1 MKYNVSITKRLIITA
16 IIFIVGLVFLLIG
29 TRSYYKYSHALDLE
43 TLDEQMMKEGGYIIG
58 SFNTYIDGAT
68 YENNQFY
75 NVSQTHLTTWD
86 TYDYYTV
93 PVGEDSYVVLLIS
106 DEALKEQLNT
116 YENGRGK
123 TVHFEGIIIE
133 PPTELNYDWYKNVEN
148 FNPENLIDSFVVK
161 EATLIQR
168 NATIWGIVL
177 MLLSAFVFVISGGSK
192 SVVSVET
199 DKTDYD
205 LYVNILDKKD
215 NS

>member
-43 TLDEQMMKEGGYIIG
+43 TLDEQMMEKGGYIIG
-58 SFNTYIDGAT
+58 SFNTYIDGVT

-75 NVSQTHLTTWD
+75 NVNQTHLTTWD
-86 TYDYYTV
+86 TYEYYTV

-106 DEALKEQLNT
+106 DETLKEQLDA
-116 YENGRGK
+116 YEKGRGK
-123 TVHFEGIIIE
+123 TVRFEGIIIE
-133 PPTELNYDWYKNVEN
+133 PPTELNYEWYEN
-148 FNPENLIDSFVVK
+148 AEDFNPENLIDSFVVK

-168 NATIWGIVL
+168 NATVLGIVL
-177 MLLSAFVFVISGGSK
+177 LLLSAFVFVISGGSK
-192 SVVSVET
+192 SVVSVEK
-199 DKTDYD
+199 DETDYD

-215 NS
+215 KQ

>member
-29 TRSYYKYSHALDLE
+29 TRSYYRYNHALDLE

-58 SFNTYIDGAT
+58 NFNTYIEGAA
-68 YENNQFY
+68 YENNQYY
-75 NVSQTHLTTWD
+75 NVNQTHLTTWD

-106 DEALKEQLNT
+106 DETLKEQLNA

-123 TVHFEGIIIE
+123 PVHFEGIIIE
-133 PPTELNYDWYKNVEN
+133 PPTELNDEWYKNAED

-161 EATLIQR
+161 EAALIQR
-168 NATIWGIVL
+168 NATVLGIVL
-177 MLLSAFVFVISGGSK
+177 LLLSAFVFVISGGSK
-192 SVVSVET
+192 SIVSVEK
-199 DKTDYD
+199 DETDYD

-215 NS
+215 KQ